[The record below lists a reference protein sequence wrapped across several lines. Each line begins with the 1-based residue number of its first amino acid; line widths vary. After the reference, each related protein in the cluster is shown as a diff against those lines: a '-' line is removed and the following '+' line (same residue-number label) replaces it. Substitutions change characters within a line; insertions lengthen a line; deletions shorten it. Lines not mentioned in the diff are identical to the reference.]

1 MSIDTAGRVTSGTYA
16 GIKKMNKSRNVKG
29 VRDMRNVRQQKFD
42 YARHEWKRMAYAKQ
56 RQSCRLFVGT
66 NENIPRI
73 KWILVTV
80 CNARNSNI
88 LSVSM

>member
-42 YARHEWKRMAYAKQ
+42 YARHE
-56 RQSCRLFVGT
+56 
-66 NENIPRI
+66 
-73 KWILVTV
+73 
-80 CNARNSNI
+80 
-88 LSVSM
+88 